1 MPTEE
6 KSSQM
11 TAPDVIV
18 EMLRPALES
27 GQFVAFYQPQYNHTT
42 QRLIGAEA
50 LVRWRH
56 PTKGII
62 APGLFIQ
69 AMEQCG
75 LVTGLDLYVLDKVCS
90 FIRRCLDDN
99 IRMVPISV
107 NLSRRDL
114 SVPGFFDSLE
124 EIRQRYEVPQKYL
137 RLEITESAAGSDTE
151 TICNAVSCLHALG
164 YQVAM
169 DDFGSGF
176 SSLSVLKDIDFDII
190 KLDMKF
196 LSSERE
202 DAPQHR
208 GGTIVAAVVRMISWL
223 GLPLIA
229 EGVECREQA
238 DFLQSVGCQNIQGY
252 LYSTPVDEETFVNEL
267 KGSHLG
273 ELSPVLS
280 LVDHLDPGAF
290 WSEDTLESMLFS
302 HFAGGAALFEYYW
315 NGDLELLR
323 VNPKYLTELGM
334 NLSEEEVLRS
344 NPLAGMD
351 QKEKIAYVKAI
362 EQAIKT
368 KQSVDVDTW
377 RNITSS
383 NCGEDHVAIRTTLR
397 LVGSSRGSFLF
408 YAAIRNVT
416 AEKLYIRQMED
427 ASRRFSAASEHLKI
441 FYWEYTVAT
450 HEMRP
455 CARCM
460 RELGMPPLVTN
471 YPDSAIQA
479 GIFPPEIAE
488 QYREWHRQIDAGV
501 PRLEAVLPL
510 TKDRLPYRI
519 RYTTEFDDYGHPVR
533 AYGSATPEPTD
544 SPSFQKTD
552 E

>member
-151 TICNAVSCLHALG
+151 TICNAVSCLHSLG

-229 EGVECREQA
+229 EGVERREQA
-238 DFLQSVGCQNIQGY
+238 DFLH
-252 LYSTPVDEETFVNEL
+252 D
-267 KGSHLG
+267 
-273 ELSPVLS
+273 
-280 LVDHLDPGAF
+280 GA
-290 WSEDTLESMLFS
+290 T
-302 HFAGGAALFEYYW
+302 A
-315 NGDLELLR
+315 
-323 VNPKYLTELGM
+323 KT
-334 NLSEEEVLRS
+334 
-344 NPLAGMD
+344 
-351 QKEKIAYVKAI
+351 VK
-362 EQAIKT
+362 
-368 KQSVDVDTW
+368 
-377 RNITSS
+377 
-383 NCGEDHVAIRTTLR
+383 L
-397 LVGSSRGSFLF
+397 
-408 YAAIRNVT
+408 
-416 AEKLYIRQMED
+416 
-427 ASRRFSAASEHLKI
+427 
-441 FYWEYTVAT
+441 
-450 HEMRP
+450 
-455 CARCM
+455 
-460 RELGMPPLVTN
+460 
-471 YPDSAIQA
+471 
-479 GIFPPEIAE
+479 
-488 QYREWHRQIDAGV
+488 
-501 PRLEAVLPL
+501 
-510 TKDRLPYRI
+510 
-519 RYTTEFDDYGHPVR
+519 
-533 AYGSATPEPTD
+533 
-544 SPSFQKTD
+544 
-552 E
+552 